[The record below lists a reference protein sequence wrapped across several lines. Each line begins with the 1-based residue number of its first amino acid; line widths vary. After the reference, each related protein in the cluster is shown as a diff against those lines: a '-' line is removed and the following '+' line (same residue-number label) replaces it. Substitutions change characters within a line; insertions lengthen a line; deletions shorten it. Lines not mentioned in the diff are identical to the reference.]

1 MGFLEGGPPPVTK
14 TEVYKWPI
22 SPACVSEH
30 NAGPVFLT
38 ILSIRNTNYWSMGQG
53 SLPFCRRILATS
65 RLAEVLAPRRAV
77 DVRHQDLA
85 ARVELVRKLVPSR
98 LHRLAMPSPGR
109 EELDEGGL
117 ARLEDL
123 WVRWRDR
130 VNFWRCLL
138 HGAQFCSA
146 ELRED
151 ERTN

>member
-1 MGFLEGGPPPVTK
+1 MAHHKPLILGF
-14 TEVYKWPI
+14 
-22 SPACVSEH
+22 
-30 NAGPVFLT
+30 F
-38 ILSIRNTNYWSMGQG
+38 
-53 SLPFCRRILATS
+53 
-65 RLAEVLAPRRAV
+65 LAPRRAV

-138 HGAQFCSA
+138 HGAQFRFFQGVWVMWSKGK
-146 ELRED
+146 D
-151 ERTN
+151 KGP